1 MLEMSAPACE
11 ALQRDLSTSTLA
23 ESSGAP
29 TAAATSPRDGS
40 THPVPLSMS
49 RSGSDAVD
57 SAVAVLAEVS
67 RSKADFP
74 RNGCCQGPVCSPT
87 AAAGAQAIASGNAAE
102 MAAMLSAHREMAT
115 GAAESACEIQHN
127 LRACSG
133 VLGNA
138 AKSAFEASAKAGP
151 TGGLAWQIAVLD
163 AMPLGPT
170 MLDYSFTARGQL
182 PEVHSLQECS
192 RPGSGCKTRTSCAC
206 HPEISAY
213 RCLLITCLSETAG
226 CSL

>member
-1 MLEMSAPACE
+1 MLEMRGDAAPACGTQPKDLGSSLPAASSR
-11 ALQRDLSTSTLA
+11 AL
-23 ESSGAP
+23 
-29 TAAATSPRDGS
+29 TAAATSPREPS
-40 THPVPLSMS
+40 ACSVPLSLS

-57 SAVAVLAEVS
+57 SAVAVLAKAS
-67 RSKADFP
+67 RTGSDFLV
-74 RNGCCQGPVCSPT
+74 NGCCQGSVCSPS

-102 MAAMLSAHREMAT
+102 MTAMLSAHRQMAE

-182 PEVHSLQECS
+182 PEVHQAP
-192 RPGSGCKTRTSCAC
+192 RPT
-206 HPEISAY
+206 
-213 RCLLITCLSETAG
+213 
-226 CSL
+226 